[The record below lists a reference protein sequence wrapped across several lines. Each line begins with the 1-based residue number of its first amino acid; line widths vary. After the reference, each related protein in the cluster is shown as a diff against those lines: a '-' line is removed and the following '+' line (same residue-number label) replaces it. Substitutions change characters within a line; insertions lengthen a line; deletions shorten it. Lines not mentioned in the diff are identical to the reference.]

1 MKLLYTI
8 SLSWIALLCASQ
20 SYAQNTL
27 YIPPALTGTTFNLS
41 AQSGT
46 TTLFSGFNTPTY
58 GINGTWMAPTLIIN
72 KGDSVTFNVT
82 NNLPVS
88 TTIHWHGLHLPAKW
102 DGGPHQIINTGSTWS
117 PRFKVMNDAA
127 TFWYHPHGDKK
138 TELHVS
144 KGMAGMIIVKDAAEA
159 ALTLPRTYGVDDI
172 PVIIQSKAFDVL
184 KQIAI
189 ATEDDTTVFVNGTM
203 QPYLNAPAQVIRLR
217 LLNGST
223 SRSFKLGFTGNLA
236 FSLIGNDAGLLDTST
251 TLTRIQ
257 IAPGERYEI
266 LLNLTGKQSQ
276 TIYLKN
282 FGTEL
287 TNGIHG
293 SAQVGTT
300 GGMIPGYV
308 DNKLNGADFN
318 VLKIMVTAPTS
329 TPVTTIPTTLVPK
342 SPFPISSVNKERTF
356 LFLPEPP
363 STPDKMVEGPFLIN
377 GNSFDMNIVND
388 TVKLGHT
395 EIWKLVNGT
404 EIAHPFH
411 IHDVWFYVLDINGVP
426 PPLYERGKKD
436 VIFVMPKDT
445 VRFIT
450 KFEDFAD
457 PIVPFMYHC
466 HLLHHED
473 EGMMGSFIVV
483 DSTTSVKNY
492 QQDNMI
498 VKVYPNPAAT
508 SWLVE
513 GGTDSKEIKVTLY
526 DLMGK
531 MLFTRSLSP
540 VSGKF
545 ATSVNADLL
554 PVGLYVLKINSE
566 FSTQTLQLLK
576 SNY

>member
-88 TTIHWHGLHLPAKW
+88 TTIHWHGLHLPSKW
-102 DGGPHQIINTGSTWS
+102 DGGPHQIINTGSIWS

-436 VIFVMPKDT
+436 VILVMPKDT

-531 MLFTRSLSP
+531 MLFTRLLSP